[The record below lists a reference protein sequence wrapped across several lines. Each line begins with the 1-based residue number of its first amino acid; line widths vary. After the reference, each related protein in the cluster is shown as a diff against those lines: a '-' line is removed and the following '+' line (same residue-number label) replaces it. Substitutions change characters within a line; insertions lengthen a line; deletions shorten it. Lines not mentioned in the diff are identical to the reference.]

1 MGVTTAVE
9 GGSSR
14 WEGERGG
21 ICVPVDV
28 GVIMGWRGHS
38 CPVLPTDVQWDLK
51 FPSHRGDLCMR
62 IGYTENV
69 PVCTTLSALFLLSIP
84 VPWEGMD
91 TLGMYPC
98 VLPRLKLSC
107 HG

>member
-51 FPSHRGDLCMR
+51 FPSHRWGFVQCSDEWIHCQ
-62 IGYTENV
+62 NV
-69 PVCTTLSALFLLSIP
+69 PVCTRHT
-84 VPWEGMD
+84 
-91 TLGMYPC
+91 
-98 VLPRLKLSC
+98 
-107 HG
+107 